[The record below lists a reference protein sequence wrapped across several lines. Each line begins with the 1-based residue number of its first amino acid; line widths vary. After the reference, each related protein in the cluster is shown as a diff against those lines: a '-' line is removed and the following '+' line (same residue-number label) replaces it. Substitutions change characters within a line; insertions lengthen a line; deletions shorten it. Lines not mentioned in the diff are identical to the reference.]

1 MNGKG
6 NLNLSFILRGEKKN
20 LPHLNAI
27 KGHISKQQGFRDTTA
42 KCSLC
47 NVTVPKR
54 KGKMV
59 TLRNT
64 FPATSDSMVKFNLT
78 SLFDL

>member
-1 MNGKG
+1 M
-6 NLNLSFILRGEKKN
+6 GEKKKKKHN
-20 LPHLNAI
+20 TTFQSYI
-27 KGHISKQQGFRDTTA
+27 KGHIGKQQGPRDTTV

-47 NVTVPKR
+47 NVAHSISKR

-64 FPATSDSMVKFNLT
+64 FPATSNAVVKISLA
-78 SLFDL
+78 SLFDLRN

>member
-1 MNGKG
+1 MGGK
-6 NLNLSFILRGEKKN
+6 KKN
-20 LPHLNAI
+20 KPPHLKAI
-27 KGHISKQQGFRDTTA
+27 KGLISKQQGFRDTTA

-47 NVTVPKR
+47 NITVPKR

-64 FPATSDSMVKFNLT
+64 FPAISDSIVKFNLT